1 MNINTYFEDLPI
13 GNKKQHLY
21 ANYVLLELI
30 QKGYIKVNKKEDI
43 SPVQIDYLSSFCQKE
58 METTVKNKMKKNI
71 KSTKIPVK
79 VVYGYNNDENI
90 FITIAKEY
98 YENKENKNDLYW

>member
-1 MNINTYFEDLPI
+1 MKSDICFEDLPI

-30 QKGYIKVNKKEDI
+30 QKGYIKINKKEDI
-43 SPVQIDYLSSFCQKE
+43 YPVQIDYLSTFCQKE
-58 METTVKNKMKKNI
+58 METIIKNKMKKNI

-79 VVYGYNNDENI
+79 VSYAYEDDILKQIV
-90 FITIAKEY
+90 KEY
-98 YENKENKNDLYW
+98 YENKENMNDNLY